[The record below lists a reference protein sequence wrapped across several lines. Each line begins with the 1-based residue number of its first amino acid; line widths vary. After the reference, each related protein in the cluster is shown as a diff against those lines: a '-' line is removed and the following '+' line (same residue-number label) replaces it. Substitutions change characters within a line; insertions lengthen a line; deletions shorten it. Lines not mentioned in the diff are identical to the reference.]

1 MTKAGGGGDA
11 LNCQLSDIKRVLGDQ
26 VARLIEL
33 IAYRAHHD
41 DLPLYLAG
49 GVVRDLLRGKA
60 NRELDFVVEGDAIR
74 FGKSL
79 AKLNGGTVQA
89 HRSFG
94 TARWTL
100 GGSAARIFAGALD
113 KMPTHLDF
121 VTARSETYSHP
132 TALPAVSP
140 SDIESDLGRRDF
152 SINALAIQV
161 SPRARYGRLLDVCDG
176 EEDLE
181 RGLIRALHDQS
192 FVDDPTRILRALRY
206 SLRLS
211 FELESNTAE
220 WMRAAL
226 PYLGRITGQRLR
238 NEIDLI
244 LNESRASDIMLQ
256 LQDFDAL
263 VNIHP
268 AFRVSPRLPEL
279 IARCKNFK
287 PPWSKETVE
296 RQTLRW
302 TALMSGIGSTEVRD
316 LCERLALTN
325 KLTQAITASAS
336 LSEQIH
342 LLEDPAIRPSQVAQI
357 LDEYPDVA
365 LQSVWLLSLEKP
377 AALENIAAYASDWR
391 DRRPTISGNDLK
403 AMGIAPGPRYR
414 QILERLRFAWIDDD
428 VRSVE
433 DETAFLQK
441 LLDAGD

>member
-1 MTKAGGGGDA
+1 MTKAGGVGDTSSF
-11 LNCQLSDIKRVLGDQ
+11 QLSDIKRVLGSR
-26 VARLIEL
+26 VGRLIEL

-49 GVVRDLLRGKA
+49 GVVRDLLRDKA

-79 AKLNGGTVQA
+79 AKRNGGTVQA

-100 GGSAARIFAGALD
+100 DGSAARLFVGALD

-132 TALPAVSP
+132 TALPVVSP
-140 SDIESDLGRRDF
+140 SDIETDLLRRDF
-152 SINALAIQV
+152 SVNALAIQV
-161 SPRARYGRLLDVCDG
+161 SPRARYGRLLDVCNG
-176 EEDLE
+176 VNDLE
-181 RGLIRALHDQS
+181 QKLICALHDQS

-206 SLRLS
+206 AQRLS
-211 FELESNTAE
+211 FELESNTAG

-226 PYLGRITGQRLR
+226 PYLGRITGQRLSK
-238 NEIDLI
+238 EIDLI
-244 LNESRASDIMLQ
+244 LREPLAGDIMLQ

-268 AFRVSPRLPEL
+268 AFRISPRLPEL
-279 IARCKNFK
+279 LARCQKLK
-287 PPWSKETVE
+287 PPWSSEAVE
-296 RQTLRW
+296 GQTLRW
-302 TALMSGIGSTEVRD
+302 IALMTGIGSTEVRD

-325 KLTQAITASAS
+325 KLTQLITASAS

-342 LLEDPAIRPSQVAQI
+342 LLEDPDIRPSQVAQI

-377 AALENIAAYASDWR
+377 AALEKIAAYASDWR

-414 QILERLRFAWIDDD
+414 QILDRLRFAWIDDD